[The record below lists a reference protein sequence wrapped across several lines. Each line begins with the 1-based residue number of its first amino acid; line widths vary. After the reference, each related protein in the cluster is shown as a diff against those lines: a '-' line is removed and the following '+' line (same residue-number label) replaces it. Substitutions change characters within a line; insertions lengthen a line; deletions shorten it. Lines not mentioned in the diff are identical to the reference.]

1 MNGFQYETHQTGA
14 PVISDAPAWVE
25 GRIVGE
31 IDTGDHSCMVGEVT
45 NAGVKRESKVLT
57 LEEVGVKYGG

>member
-1 MNGFQYETHQTGA
+1 
-14 PVISDAPAWVE
+14 
-25 GRIVGE
+25 
-31 IDTGDHSCMVGEVT
+31 MVGEVT